1 MKNMG
6 VIASP
11 CHAVLT
17 VASIDGIL
25 PKPFRTFPNGEQAQG
40 AYTVSTTDWI
50 WFDAGCQLL
59 AEVPGAFRA
68 DVQILGSV
76 LIRTLPDFA
85 FLRSREESRPV
96 NEWFPVAEPLV
107 PQRRGLQKRP
117 ALLLKDLQGP
127 RVQAAAENLPRMMR
141 TLRI

>member
-1 MKNMG
+1 MFCRERGRMKNMG

-25 PKPFRTFPNGEQAQG
+25 PKPLRTFPNGEQAQG

-59 AEVPGAFRA
+59 AEVPEAFRA
-68 DVQILGSV
+68 DVQILHFFDHGKKV
-76 LIRTLPDFA
+76 G
-85 FLRSREESRPV
+85 
-96 NEWFPVAEPLV
+96 
-107 PQRRGLQKRP
+107 Q
-117 ALLLKDLQGP
+117 
-127 RVQAAAENLPRMMR
+127 
-141 TLRI
+141 